1 MTKITF
7 YGVVGEIG
15 GNKILIEDRTKKGM
29 LENFIEKST
38 ERTQI
43 MATIIFAS
51 FAFFAVRFYITQ
63 TSQRFFN
70 LSGEIVHRKENQP
83 QRAQSF
89 DIFLCVLCA
98 LCGFQIKK

>member
-51 FAFFAVRFYITQ
+51 FAFFAVSIQFIFEFLSAYLTLSDYIT
-63 TSQRFFN
+63 TNSKHKCI
-70 LSGEIVHRKENQP
+70 SASI
-83 QRAQSF
+83 
-89 DIFLCVLCA
+89 
-98 LCGFQIKK
+98 